1 MTGGSAFEGAVA
13 EALVKDKCGT
23 VACIAGWTCALLA
36 PQTDLGLLT
45 TPVQARA
52 VLGLTVAQATALFM
66 VVPTEDD
73 AEGWDMIYDM
83 READWPDLE
92 EITADQVVRV
102 LDHLIETGRVDWSA
116 AA

>member
-1 MTGGSAFEGAVA
+1 M
-13 EALVKDKCGT
+13 
-23 VACIAGWTCALLA
+23 
-36 PQTDLGLLT
+36 
-45 TPVQARA
+45 
-52 VLGLTVAQATALFM
+52 GLTVAQATALFM